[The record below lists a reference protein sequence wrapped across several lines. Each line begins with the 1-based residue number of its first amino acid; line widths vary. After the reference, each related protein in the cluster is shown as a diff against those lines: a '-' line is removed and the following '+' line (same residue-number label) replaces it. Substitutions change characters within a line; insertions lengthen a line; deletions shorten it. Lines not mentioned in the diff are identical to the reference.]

1 MKNLQDSYAVI
12 NEGLKK
18 KAALADT
25 EAHQAVLIHVLGLLG
40 AQSAPE
46 PVTNSAPAAPEP
58 VTNSAPA
65 TPSGKKLMM
74 VKDKPD
80 DDALIPE
87 AMEQAAAE
95 KREQEAAERVKEA
108 KRHALIRAEVQK
120 AEQFA
125 KAKAAKR
132 AAEVTNYRSPA
143 RWWRM
148 S

>member
-40 AQSAPE
+40 ARSAPE

-65 TPSGKKLMM
+65 NL
-74 VKDKPD
+74 
-80 DDALIPE
+80 
-87 AMEQAAAE
+87 AA
-95 KREQEAAERVKEA
+95 
-108 KRHALIRAEVQK
+108 
-120 AEQFA
+120 
-125 KAKAAKR
+125 
-132 AAEVTNYRSPA
+132 RS
-143 RWWRM
+143 

>member
-1 MKNLQDSYAVI
+1 MADDAAQLEQLKDLQDSYAVI

-25 EAHQAVLIHVLGLLG
+25 EAHQALLIHVPSLLR

-46 PVTNSAPAAPEP
+46 TVTNSAPAAPEP

-65 TPSGKKLMM
+65 TPSGKKLKK
-74 VKDKPD
+74 VEGKSD
-80 DDALIPE
+80 DDALITE

-95 KREQEAAERVKEA
+95 KREQEAPERVKEA
-108 KRHALIRAEVQK
+108 KRHALLQAEVHK

-125 KAKAAKR
+125 KA
-132 AAEVTNYRSPA
+132 
-143 RWWRM
+143 
-148 S
+148 

>member
-1 MKNLQDSYAVI
+1 
-12 NEGLKK
+12 
-18 KAALADT
+18 
-25 EAHQAVLIHVLGLLG
+25 
-40 AQSAPE
+40 
-46 PVTNSAPAAPEP
+46 
-58 VTNSAPA
+58 
-65 TPSGKKLMM
+65 MM